1 MLNSLRKPLLALN
14 ADCCRPPSPGHWRT
28 SPWKEKMAIEQEIN
42 RQASWDWNSVITAQ
56 VGAKRICQNC
66 IDIVWFIMYYHAS
79 WDVLLGLYY
88 CHASNSLG
96 EGSCHLELTGEF
108 LNHILPARSAK
119 RLVTFLL
126 SLSQFISLSLSI
138 ALYVLLSRV
147 WITISVVYFLT
158 KWVVW
163 LMSLSTFT
171 WQLKVARG
179 IGLVQVKT
187 VNKVEVS
194 FSSAAMY

>member
-14 ADCCRPPSPGHWRT
+14 ADCCRPPSPGQWGT
-28 SPWKEKMAIEQEIN
+28 NPWKEKMAIEQEIN
-42 RQASWDWNSVITAQ
+42 RQACWDWNSVITAQ

-108 LNHILPARSAK
+108 WNLFLSARLAK
-119 RLVTFLL
+119 D
-126 SLSQFISLSLSI
+126 
-138 ALYVLLSRV
+138 
-147 WITISVVYFLT
+147 W
-158 KWVVW
+158 W
-163 LMSLSTFT
+163 LFFFHFHSSSHFH
-171 WQLKVARG
+171 
-179 IGLVQVKT
+179 
-187 VNKVEVS
+187 
-194 FSSAAMY
+194 FSSHCMLFCLECDSNYLSFIFSQNESCD